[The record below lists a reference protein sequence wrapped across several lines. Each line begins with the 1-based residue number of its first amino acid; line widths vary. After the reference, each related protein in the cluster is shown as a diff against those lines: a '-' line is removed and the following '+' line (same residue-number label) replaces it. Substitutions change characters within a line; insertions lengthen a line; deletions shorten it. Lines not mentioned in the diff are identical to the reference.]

1 MKETLKKVF
10 DKRVLAV
17 VGVIFGIGIVFE
29 YIVFPGLTTAD
40 SYTNILAALIG
51 IFSILFV
58 FHFIQWKDLFEF
70 LSDKSEVVS
79 PGETEL
85 DYIPKEEIIKKKRT
99 VKKKSVK
106 TKSEEPKVKTKK
118 K

>member
-10 DKRVLAV
+10 DKSVLLV
-17 VGVIFGIGIVFE
+17 VGVLFGCVIVFE
-29 YIVFPGLTTAD
+29 YVVFPGLSAPDT
-40 SYTNILAALIG
+40 YLNILSSLIG
-51 IFSILFV
+51 IFTILFI

-70 LSDKSEVVS
+70 LSDKDEIIP

-85 DYIPKEEIIKKKRT
+85 DYLPKEEIFKKKKA
-99 VKKKSVK
+99 VKKKTEQHVVH
-106 TKSEEPKVKTKK
+106 PKVKTKK